1 MKTYTTT
8 RDTKRA
14 DNIVKAA
21 AILAVSFV
29 LTFSVYVTVF
39 N

>member
-1 MKTYTTT
+1 MKTYTTSKDA
-8 RDTKRA
+8 RKA
-14 DNIVKAA
+14 ENIVKAA
-21 AILAVSFV
+21 VILAASFV